1 MHLDVLQDCK
11 IVSANDLEK
20 IFQPLRSITDNIY
33 RVFCTKSIYVHLVKS
48 GRGVGTYPPSRF
60 IFYLRH
66 IRKSPL
72 KMAFGVQCFM
82 LIYSISI
89 RSSLREVIQ

>member
-11 IVSANDLEK
+11 IVSANNLEK

-48 GRGVGTYPPSRF
+48 GRGVPTPLLDLYF
-60 IFYLRH
+60 I
-66 IRKSPL
+66 
-72 KMAFGVQCFM
+72 
-82 LIYSISI
+82 
-89 RSSLREVIQ
+89 